1 MATTVF
7 ILGAGASKQAGVPL
21 MMEFL
26 DSAYSLWK
34 TGNVSESDK
43 QFSEVF
49 RGIGEL
55 QRVHS
60 KSQLDIQNVESVFS
74 AFEMAKTLRK
84 FGGYKSEE
92 IDSLIGSMKTV
103 IVKTIEKTLNLPV
116 ISQAVSP
123 PVPYEPFAEM
133 ISRLRSEASPKQ
145 NIAIITF
152 NYDLALD
159 YTFYYKGIGVDYGF
173 GGTPSES
180 SIPLLKLHGSINWA
194 QCQKC
199 QTVVPWELKDYL
211 QTHKW
216 NLWMTSDVKAVE
228 LRTGS
233 HISSFKHCGLPAL
246 SEPFVVP
253 PTGNKTG
260 HYEVLTDVWARAA
273 KELTD
278 AENIY
283 VMGYSLPPTD
293 DFFRYLYALGTVGDV
308 ILKRFWVF
316 NPDGS
321 GSVMDRFKKILG
333 PGAQQRFSYQQI
345 PFQDSIS
352 KIPI

>member
-1 MATTVF
+1 
-7 ILGAGASKQAGVPL
+7 

-26 DSAYSLWK
+26 DSAHSLWK
-34 TGNVSESDK
+34 NGQVSESDK

-74 AFEMAKTLRK
+74 AFEMAKTMRK
-84 FGGYKSEE
+84 FGGYKPEE

-103 IVKTIEKTLNLPV
+103 IVKTIEKTLSLPV

-123 PVPYEPFAEM
+123 PTPYEPFAEM

-145 NIAIITF
+145 TVAIITF
-152 NYDLALD
+152 NYDMALD
-159 YTFYYKGIGVDYGF
+159 YTFYYKGIDVDYGF
-173 GGTPSES
+173 SGTSSQS

-199 QTVVPWELKDYL
+199 QAVVPWTLKEYFKNY
-211 QTHKW
+211 QW
-216 NLWMTSDVKAVE
+216 QFWMSHDVKTTE
-228 LRTGS
+228 LRIGS
-233 HISSFKHCGLPAL
+233 HIGSFKHCELPVL

-260 HYEVLTDVWARAA
+260 NYGVLSDVWARAA
-273 KELTD
+273 AELTD
-278 AENIY
+278 AEYIY

-321 GSVMDRFKKILG
+321 GSVKDRFNKILG
-333 PGAQQRFSYQQI
+333 PGAQQRFAYHQI
-345 PFQDSIS
+345 AFRNSFS
-352 KIPI
+352 HIPI